1 MTYIRLLLGFLKV
14 GCFSFGGAYGAIPLI
29 RDVVISNGWMDE
41 ARVAYLVA
49 VSESTPGP
57 IMINMA
63 TYVGSEQG
71 GLFGALLATTGVVL
85 PSFILI
91 LLIAMALRSLLKNRI
106 VQAVLAGVKPC
117 VVGIVIAT
125 GIVMMIENGFVSG
138 MGSALDLRA
147 LLLTA
152 ALAALCV
159 WHFASRKKPFPAI
172 RLILL
177 SAVAGCLLYGI

>member
-1 MTYIRLLLGFLKV
+1 
-14 GCFSFGGAYGAIPLI
+14 
-29 RDVVISNGWMDE
+29 
-41 ARVAYLVA
+41 
-49 VSESTPGP
+49 
-57 IMINMA
+57 
-63 TYVGSEQG
+63 
-71 GLFGALLATTGVVL
+71 VL

-125 GIVMMIENGFVSG
+125 GMVMMIENGFVSG

-147 LLLTA
+147 LGLTC
-152 ALAALCV
+152 ALAALCGG
-159 WHFASRKKPFPAI
+159 HFLVRKKPFPAI

-177 SAVAGCLLYGI
+177 SALAGCILYGM